1 MHRIYAAFIEMLAAS
16 VFVIPIFSIY
26 GKCRIHNL
34 KRTLLYMIFGFYL
47 VAVLFLVGFPSLAF
61 IRFDFSINVIP
72 FVNMPADVRNTCL
85 NVLMFVPLGIFLPV
99 LWDEYRNIKSTM
111 LVAFCMTV
119 GIEISQFFS
128 FRATDIDDII
138 TNMTGALIGY
148 LVAKGITRNFKRHL
162 KSNENNK
169 DLYLICGTIAVIIFF
184 LQPFVSSLL
193 WEIVL

>member
-16 VFVIPIFSIY
+16 VFVIPIFGIY

-61 IRFDFSINVIP
+61 IRLDFSINVIP

-85 NVLMFVPLGIFLPV
+85 NVVMFVPLGIFLPV
-99 LWDEYRNIKSTM
+99 LWDKYRNIKSTM

-128 FRATDIDDII
+128 YRATDINDII
-138 TNMTGALIGY
+138 TNIAGALVGY
-148 LVAKGITRNFKRHL
+148 LLTKGITKNFTRYL
-162 KSNENNK
+162 KSNTNNK
-169 DLYLICGTIAVIIFF
+169 DLYLICGTIAAIMFF
-184 LQPFVSSLL
+184 LQPFVSNLL
-193 WEIVL
+193 WEAIL